1 MQKLFKMIERV
12 ASANSTILIQG
23 ESGTGKE
30 LIAKAVHNLS
40 PRKDQPLIPVNCGAI
55 PEDLLESELFGHVR
69 GAFTGAANTRVGRF
83 ELANGG
89 TLFLDEI
96 GDMSPKLQVK
106 MLRVLQ
112 EKIVEPV
119 GGIKPVRV
127 DVRVIAATH
136 KDLEKE
142 VAERRFREDLFYRL
156 NVVPIHVPALRERH
170 GDISLLVNHF
180 LDRSLKIHERPR
192 VNVERD
198 IMEIFQHYPWP
209 GNVRELENLIERLTI
224 LSEGTVLLDDLPPKI
239 RAHLPAA
246 SDTTQPGHS
255 PERESFGS
263 EPTATHPIS
272 SLDVD
277 ADADRDRDGDLDGDG
292 DTGQSLEAV
301 SRMIAASTQDLNQKI
316 LQGLDFNAAVASFEN
331 QLILSALDSTGWNK
345 NKAARLLNL
354 NRTTLVEKIKKKGLE
369 RLEKA
374 DRAELT
380 ERMED

>member
-1 MQKLFKMIERV
+1 MYGIIGKSQCMQKLFKMIERV
-12 ASANSTILIQG
+12 SAANSTILIQG

-30 LIAKAVHNLS
+30 LIARAIHNTS

-69 GAFTGAANTRVGRF
+69 GAFTGAAHTRVGRF

-112 EKIVEPV
+112 EKVVEPV
-119 GGIKPVRV
+119 GSVKPVKV

-142 VAERRFREDLFYRL
+142 VAENRFREDLFYRL
-156 NVVPIHVPALRERH
+156 NVVPLYVPPLRERI
-170 GDISLLVNHF
+170 GDIALLVTYF
-180 LDRSLKIHERPR
+180 LERCIKLHDRAKVIVGREVLEL
-192 VNVERD
+192 
-198 IMEIFQHYPWP
+198 FQNYAWP

-224 LSEGTVLLDDLPPKI
+224 LSEGEVLLEDLPPKI
-239 RAHLPAA
+239 RLNHKPVPLVNKPKEEIIIE
-246 SDTTQPGHS
+246 
-255 PERESFGS
+255 PESES
-263 EPTATHPIS
+263 EPEPEKETET
-272 SLDVD
+272 DN
-277 ADADRDRDGDLDGDG
+277 DLDSDQG
-292 DTGQSLEAV
+292 LEAV
-301 SRMIAASTQDLNQKI
+301 NRMIADSTRELNQKI
-316 LQGLDFNAAVASFEN
+316 ENGLDFNGAVASFEN
-331 QLILSALDSTGWNK
+331 QLILSALESTGWNK

-369 RLEKA
+369 RL
-374 DRAELT
+374 D
-380 ERMED
+380 RMEE